1 MATRFPASAT
11 WLLMAGF
18 YRIRLRVEMGAIVWR
33 RFDVLRAGKLRAML
47 SEIWNTR
54 SVIIGL

>member
-18 YRIRLRVEMGAIVWR
+18 YRIRSRVEMGAIVSR
-33 RFDVLRAGKLRAML
+33 RFDDPARKEDWCEAVRDLESRGV
-47 SEIWNTR
+47 S
-54 SVIIGL
+54 

>member
-18 YRIRLRVEMGAIVWR
+18 YRIRLRIEMGASVWR
-33 RFDVLRAGKLRAML
+33 CFDDPARREDWCDAVRDL
-47 SEIWNTR
+47 E
-54 SVIIGL
+54 